1 MPIVLQRPYNL
12 TTETGDY
19 LVLVD
24 RLWPRGIR
32 KSALKLDEWNKDVAP
47 STELRKWF
55 NHEPE
60 KWGEF
65 RARYL
70 EELKQHSTELQ
81 RLAKIADHKS
91 LILIYAA
98 KSETIN
104 HAIILKQAIEA
115 AAA

>member
-55 NHEPE
+55 NHETE
-60 KWGEF
+60 KWDVF
-65 RARYL
+65 RTRYQQEL
-70 EELKQHSTELQ
+70 EQKSSELL
-81 RLAKIADHKS
+81 RLCRIADHRR
-91 LILIYAA
+91 LVLIYAA

-115 AAA
+115 AAV